1 MSAPASTAPGEVHEV
16 EHRAEVAAPAALVYG
31 LLSDVAH
38 GPRLFPNI
46 AHMERFSG
54 DGTTERVG
62 VWLMS
67 GDRVFP
73 WVALR
78 VLRPAELRIDY
89 RQETTQAPV
98 ADMGG
103 SWVVEP
109 RSERTCL
116 VRLLHD
122 CQPASTDPAVL
133 KFIAETLDRNSTA
146 ELAALKEAAER
157 EAADERLVVPIE
169 DTARIDGSVED
180 VYEFLSDAAAW
191 PERIPHIVSV
201 AAREG
206 GDGVQLLDWV
216 THTER
221 GVDHPSKVV
230 RVCFPSERIVYRH
243 LLLPPL
249 AAVHTGAYTV
259 TADGDGTLVSSRHTV
274 VLSPSGIASVLG
286 EGADVVAAGD
296 FTRRALS
303 TSSTEV
309 LARAKEFA
317 ERRRRGG

>member
-1 MSAPASTAPGEVHEV
+1 MSAPSKPAPGEVHEV
-16 EHRAEVAAPAALVYG
+16 EHRAEVAAPAELVYR
-31 LLSDVAH
+31 LLADVTH
-38 GPRLFPNI
+38 WPRLFPNI

-54 DGTTERVG
+54 DATSERVG
-62 VWLMS
+62 VWLVS

-78 VLRPAELRIDY
+78 TLRPGELRVDY

-103 SWVVEP
+103 SWIVEP
-109 RSERTCL
+109 LSERTCR

-122 CQPASTDPAVL
+122 CRPATDEPATL
-133 KFIAETLDRNSTA
+133 EFIADTLDHNSTA
-146 ELAALKEAAER
+146 ELAALREAAER
-157 EAADERLVVPIE
+157 EAADERLVVRIE
-169 DTARIDGSVED
+169 DTARVGGSAAD
-180 VYEFLSDAAAW
+180 VYEFLADAAAW
-191 PERIPHIVSV
+191 PGRIPHIVSV
-201 AAREG
+201 DARDG
-206 GDGVQLLDWV
+206 GDNVQLLDWV

-230 RVCFPSERIVYRH
+230 RVLFPPDRIVYRH

-249 AAVHTGAYTV
+249 AAVHTGDYTV
-259 TADGDGTLVSSRHTV
+259 TQDGDAVVVSSRHTV
-274 VLSPSGIASVLG
+274 VLSESGVT
-286 EGADVVAAGD
+286 DVAEAVA

-303 TSSTEV
+303 TSSREV

-317 ERRRRGG
+317 ERRRHGG

>member
-1 MSAPASTAPGEVHEV
+1 MSAPSQAAPGEVHEV
-16 EHRAEVAAPAALVYG
+16 EHRAEVAAPAALVYR
-31 LLSDVAH
+31 LLSDVSNW
-38 GPRLFPNI
+38 PRLFPNI

-54 DGTTERVG
+54 DGTKERVG
-62 VWLMS
+62 VWLIS

-78 VLRPAELRIDY
+78 VLRPGELRVDY

-103 SWVVEP
+103 SWIVEP
-109 RSERTCL
+109 LSERTCR

-122 CQPASTDPAVL
+122 CRAVSNEPATL
-133 KFIAETLDRNSTA
+133 EFIADTLDRNSTA

-157 EAADERLVVPIE
+157 EAADERLVVEIE
-169 DTARIDGSVED
+169 DTVRVDGSVAD
-180 VYEFLSDAAAW
+180 VYEFLQDAAAW
-191 PERIPHIVSV
+191 PGRIPHIVSV
-201 AAREG
+201 EARDG
-206 GDGVQLLDWV
+206 GENVQLLDWV

-230 RVCFPSERIVYRH
+230 RVCFPPDRIVYRH
-243 LLLPPL
+243 LLIPPL
-249 AAVHTGAYTV
+249 AAVHTGSYTV

-274 VLSPSGIASVLG
+274 VLSESGVTDVEEA
-286 EGADVVAAGD
+286 GA
-296 FTRRALS
+296 FTRQALS
-303 TSSTEV
+303 TSSREV

-317 ERRRRGG
+317 EQRRHGG